1 MGDGTRIDDYCTV
14 RGRVEIGPG
23 NWIYPYCTIG
33 TGPQHSA
40 HLEDP
45 EADPAESPARGSI
58 TIGSGNIIREYSTVH
73 LPAVDESTSIGSR
86 CHVLSYSHIA
96 HDCAVG
102 DSVTMANGT
111 TLGGHSSVEGG
122 ANLGFNVSVHPYCRI
137 GAYAMVAMM
146 MPVVKDVLP
155 YALVNRQRLAGVNEE
170 GMKRAGMTASDMAD
184 VRARVREARPAGRRW
199 GQVRRRAAAVRQGIQ
214 EGLLPAGDRGRRR
227 GRLVGRAVGLAGA
240 SAALQGSGS
249 RARAP
254 YAGACALAGSAADGC
269 NAAQGRWRPARGE
282 RVL

>member
-1 MGDGTRIDDYCTV
+1 MADGDAQVADGAVLRGDVRLGRGARIGHGCILEGDIAVGDGTRIDDYCTV

-73 LPAVDESTSIGSR
+73 LPTVDPATSIGSR

-111 TLGGHSSVEGG
+111 TLGGHSIVEGG

-170 GMKRAGMTASDMAD
+170 GMKRAGMTASDVAD
-184 VRARVREARPAGRRW
+184 VRAAY
-199 GQVRRRAAAVRQGIQ
+199 
-214 EGLLPAGDRGRRR
+214 
-227 GRLVGRAVGLAGA
+227 GRLG
-240 SAALQGSGS
+240 LQGGGGRFDDELRRFVKASKRGCYMPES
-249 RARAP
+249 IGGAEGGA
-254 YAGACALAGSAADGC
+254 AGEPEG
-269 NAAQGRWRPARGE
+269 
-282 RVL
+282 